1 MPDIGV
7 IGPRDA
13 VIGFKAVGI
22 AVYPAETG
30 LEASRLIN
38 RLGRENYSVLFVTE
52 ELYLAASE
60 AVKSFKDDPFP
71 AIIPI
76 PGSQGSLG
84 IGLEGVRDNIR
95 KAVGADLLFGEGR

>member
-22 AVYPAETG
+22 AVYPAESG
-30 LEASRLIN
+30 IEASRLIN
-38 RLGRENYSVLFVTE
+38 RLSRENFSVLFVTE
-52 ELYLAASE
+52 ELYVAAQETIS
-60 AVKSFKDDPFP
+60 SYKDDPFP

-84 IGLEGVRDNIR
+84 IGLAGVKENIK
-95 KAVGADLLFGEGR
+95 KAIGADLLFGEGS

>member
-22 AVYPAETG
+22 AVYPAESG
-30 LEASRLIN
+30 IEASRLIH
-38 RLGRENYSVLFVTE
+38 RLSRENFSVLFVTE
-52 ELYLAASE
+52 ELFVQAQE
-60 AVKSFKDDPFP
+60 AISSYKDDPFP

-84 IGLEGVRDNIR
+84 IGLAGVKENIK
-95 KAVGADLLFGEGR
+95 KAIGADLLFGEGS